1 MSDADLRSEIA
12 WLRAQVE
19 AERARNLELT
29 ARLMELQR
37 DGFHP
42 PAPEAPAPA
51 GDEPLRAVRVLGV
64 AGTETR
70 VPGASVAAQAGR
82 WAAQVIGEV
91 GPEKVAEM
99 IWDGLPLG
107 S

>member
-37 DGFHP
+37 EGFHP
-42 PAPEAPAPA
+42 PAAEAPAPA
-51 GDEPLRAVRVLGV
+51 GDDPLRALPWMVVE
-64 AGTETR
+64 AIQTR
-70 VPGASVAAQAGR
+70 VPEPSVAAQTAR